1 MGGGE
6 NRAEAEEKEKKGIK
20 KVTRREALKRI
31 ALTAGGIGLFGAIPS
46 WAVPRSGQTLIE
58 TDHPPREQVAAYYS
72 WYSRYSA
79 YYSYSSY
86 RYSSYSYYS
95 LKSPYYSYVSY
106 GPGGSR
112 PGATCFIDTLEKK
125 KK

>member
-1 MGGGE
+1 MG
-6 NRAEAEEKEKKGIK
+6 EEDRRIEVGDELKTGNKI
-20 KVTRREALKRI
+20 TRREALKRI

-46 WAVPRSGQTLIE
+46 WAVSRVGQTVIE
-58 TDHPPREQVAAYYS
+58 SDHPSRGNVVAYYS

-86 RYSSYSYYS
+86 QYSSYSYYS
-95 LKSPYYSYVSY
+95 YKAPYYSYISY
-106 GPGGSR
+106 GPGGH